1 MDKQTESP
9 APASSAPES
18 IKRIGGYL
26 HRMIP
31 ISDTTGKVIN
41 YMLKPIMVEFHPR
54 DMMQVIV
61 GASVLAIPVAFTE
74 ETWTLGAELP
84 LLNVLAMSGLS
95 ILFIALFVYLNF
107 YRYLFKTHETEFV
120 KRVLAIYVFSLIV
133 VGVLMTIIQR
143 CPWGIDNMVAIKR
156 ILIVAF
162 PASMGASLSDALK

>member
-1 MDKQTESP
+1 MDKQTESLEKP
-9 APASSAPES
+9 PSSPES

-61 GASVLAIPVAFTE
+61 GASILAIPVAFTE
-74 ETWTLGAELP
+74 ETWKLGSELP
-84 LLNVLAMSGLS
+84 LLNVLTLSGLS

-107 YRYLFKTHETEFV
+107 YRYMFKTHETEFI

-143 CPWGIDNMVAIKR
+143 CPWGADNMVAIKR